1 MEKKTYRW
9 WVLPVLLFVILMLL
23 TVLFWDVLCLRIAPK
38 AVLSAALRT
47 TVSQLETRFRD
58 DPLRILFNILEPEGK
73 YTADI
78 VLGAESAD
86 YDLSIQVNGKNKQV
100 FSEGYVKTGNTHL
113 DVSFYLDPNFM
124 AVSSDKLVD
133 GLFYGI
139 TYDTFAEDVR
149 KIPLLDFFVSDKK
162 LRQWDTSVKDIQR
175 KINQHKI
182 VQPLPEISEDDFRAV
197 MLGILAMPCEI
208 ETTTV
213 SIGDSAVQCQAVTYR
228 IHKNSGKAL
237 QALLPVSGDISFDIT
252 FYLEERSLI
261 KINLNVVSSGQNECY
276 EVLLGQNPLEDALSL
291 RKTKNIDGLIT
302 CYEMRVETHR
312 TEEVYSEKWSML
324 RSEAGKA
331 SENHEIQFVYQLD
344 NGKTQLAID
353 NQKPFAFMLSEK
365 ENGIQ
370 LQSDDFSQILQILQW
385 DTELLAVDGPLSGR
399 ISVVKG
405 SQIRVPVYKN
415 LDKWDLEDFWNL
427 LSGVGSFLG
436 ISLQ

>member
-9 WVLPVLLFVILMLL
+9 WILPVLLFVILMLL
-23 TVLFWDVLCLRIAPK
+23 TVLFGDVLYLRIAPK
-38 AVLSAALRT
+38 AVLTTALRT

-78 VLGAESAD
+78 VLDAESAN
-86 YDLSIQVNGKNKQV
+86 YDLSVQVNGKNKQV
-100 FSEGYVKTGNTHL
+100 FSEGYVKIGNTQL
-113 DVSFYLDPNFM
+113 DVSCYLDPDFM

-149 KIPLLDFFVSDKK
+149 KIPLLDFFISDKK
-162 LRQWDTSVKDIQR
+162 LRQWDTSIKDIQR

-182 VQPLPEISEDDFRAV
+182 VQPLPEISKDDFRAV

-228 IHKNSGKAL
+228 IHKNSGEAL
-237 QALLPVSGDISFDIT
+237 QALLPVFGDSSFDIT
-252 FYLEERSLI
+252 FYLEERSLV
-261 KINLNVVSSGQNECY
+261 KINLNVLSGGQNERY
-276 EVLLGQNPLEDALSL
+276 EVLLGQNPSEDALSL
-291 RKTKNIDGLIT
+291 RKTKNMDGLIT

-312 TEEVYSEKWSML
+312 TEGVYSEKWSML
-324 RSEAGKA
+324 RSEAEKG
-331 SENHEIQFVYQLD
+331 SENHEIQFAYQLD
-344 NGKTQLAID
+344 NGKTQLTID
-353 NQKPFAFMLSEK
+353 NQKPFTFMLSEK

-370 LQSDDFSQILQILQW
+370 LQSDDFSQILQILQC
-385 DTELLAVDGPLSGR
+385 DTKFLIVDEPLSGR

-405 SQIRVPVYKN
+405 SQISVPVYKN

-427 LSGVGSFLG
+427 LSGVSSFLG